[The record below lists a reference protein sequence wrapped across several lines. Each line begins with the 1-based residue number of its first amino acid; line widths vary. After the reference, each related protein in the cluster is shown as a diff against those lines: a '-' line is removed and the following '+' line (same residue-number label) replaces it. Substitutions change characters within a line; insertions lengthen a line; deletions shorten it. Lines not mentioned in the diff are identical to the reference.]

1 MEISVCLIPDLLSE
15 TCNHSLSSSVSLTHS
30 LTHSLIIVLNKR
42 RQHMRTTHNISQEKK
57 II

>member
-15 TCNHSLSSSVSLTHS
+15 TCNHSLSASVSLTF
-30 LTHSLIIVLNKR
+30 IVLNKR